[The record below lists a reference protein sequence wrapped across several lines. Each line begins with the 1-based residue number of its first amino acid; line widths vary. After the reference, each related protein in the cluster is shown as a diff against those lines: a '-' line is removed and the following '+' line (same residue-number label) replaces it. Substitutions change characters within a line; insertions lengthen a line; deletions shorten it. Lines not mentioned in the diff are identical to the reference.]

1 MIGCV
6 KFRPIVPLS
15 HALGRQL
22 LLEDFISEP
31 GLILKL
37 DSVSCYSTPR
47 LKQALALLT
56 VTYTIVLKVTAHLY
70 FHLLQLLHR
79 KKYSTAL

>member
-1 MIGCV
+1 M
-6 KFRPIVPLS
+6 
-15 HALGRQL
+15 L
-22 LLEDFISEP
+22 LDTS
-31 GLILKL
+31 
-37 DSVSCYSTPR
+37 S
-47 LKQALALLT
+47 QALALLT